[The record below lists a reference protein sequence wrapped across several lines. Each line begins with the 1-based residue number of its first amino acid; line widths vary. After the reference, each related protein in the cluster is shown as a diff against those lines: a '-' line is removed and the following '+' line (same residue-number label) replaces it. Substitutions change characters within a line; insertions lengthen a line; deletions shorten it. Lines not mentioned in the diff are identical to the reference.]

1 MILSVKI
8 TGIIDV
14 PDEWGEDAQDV
25 ADYRYNDQLTLEDA
39 LDELIEKLK
48 VHPEDV
54 EVGVCEYGGRTV
66 TPRKEPCISTGN
78 PLQKLRKSKFRWK

>member
-25 ADYRYNDQLTLEDA
+25 ADYRYNDQLTL
-39 LDELIEKLK
+39 
-48 VHPEDV
+48 
-54 EVGVCEYGGRTV
+54 GR
-66 TPRKEPCISTGN
+66 CFG
-78 PLQKLRKSKFRWK
+78 

>member
-25 ADYRYNDQLTLEDA
+25 ADYRYNEQLTLEDT
-39 LDELIEKLK
+39 LNELMEKLK
-48 VHPEDV
+48 KYPEDV
-54 EVGVCEYGGRTV
+54 EVWGDDCN
-66 TPRKEPCISTGN
+66 GN
-78 PLQKLRKSKFRWK
+78 RW